1 MVEISIF
8 SLVNQIVKVDKIK
21 YKGMPLFIPVKK
33 INNNSREKYIFKKF
47 KFIYL
52 EINLNITYLNSM
64 KFLKILILSFIL
76 SLHDVSSQE
85 PIPNLVGTWT
95 GVNKTLS
102 EQRGFRSWEKKV
114 EILEQKDR
122 RFKGTFSYTD
132 GTKNFFGVI
141 HPDNQTITWV
151 ASNSRGYNMAKLLGT
166 NLMSA
171 CYIESGIDATAGCAK
186 LKRK

>member
-1 MVEISIF
+1 
-8 SLVNQIVKVDKIK
+8 
-21 YKGMPLFIPVKK
+21 
-33 INNNSREKYIFKKF
+33 
-47 KFIYL
+47 
-52 EINLNITYLNSM
+52 M
-64 KFLKILILSFIL
+64 KFLKILALSFIL
-76 SLHDVSSQE
+76 CSHGVSSQE
-85 PIPNLVGTWT
+85 PIPNLVGTWM

-151 ASNSRGYNMAKLLGT
+151 ASNSRGYNMARLLDT

-171 CYIESGIDATAGCAK
+171 CYIESGIDATAGCAE